1 MRPDHHHAYGPRVTR
16 RPLRN
21 PWRGTWIAI
30 LPIVAIILSIVVIRT
45 AAVRA
50 ESDSFNSLVRS
61 LKSHDDVEVTSPP
74 MMWLARLVVR
84 AAQPEGVMDVR
95 LATFEGSGL
104 SRVAGDAS
112 FANLLQRVSDQG
124 WSPLVRVR
132 SRKNGEITAVHV
144 RQQRDRLSLLVV
156 TINRGD
162 GVIVEATVKPE
173 TFARWLEE
181 PRQIARRTR

>member
-1 MRPDHHHAYGPRVTR
+1 MRPDHQADSTRTR

-21 PWRGTWIAI
+21 PWRGAWIAL
-30 LPIVAIILSIVVIRT
+30 LPIVAIALAFVVIQA

-95 LATFEGSGL
+95 LATFEGRGL

-112 FANLLQRVSDQG
+112 FNKLLRRVADQG
-124 WSPLVRVR
+124 WSPLVTVR
-132 SRKNGEITAVHV
+132 SRKSGELSAVHV
-144 RQQRDRLSLLVV
+144 RQHRDRLSLLVV
-156 TINRGD
+156 AINRGD
-162 GVIVEATVKPE
+162 GVVVE
-173 TFARWLEE
+173 
-181 PRQIARRTR
+181 